1 MVNIAL
7 LSAWHVHTYQFIDL
21 LHKSGAGKVTVVW
34 DDDPARGKK
43 CADKYGASFEPSLD
57 SVLAGNDIEG
67 VMVEAPTVQHAEII
81 LKAARAKKHV
91 FSDKA
96 LAPSTAECKKIKTA
110 IEESGVKFVLSMEA
124 KTAGPYRYAKKL
136 VDKGMLGRVTSAYF
150 RRDHGAA
157 LERFLPDYWYDTR
170 QTGGGVT
177 IDLGCHGFYLLQ
189 QFCGKPKKVA
199 GLMNEL
205 YGTGGD
211 ENSTTVIEFENGAIG
226 TAHTSFVSWK
236 MDNLLEIIG
245 TEGMYVVTG
254 SRPEDY
260 RVLLQSK
267 HLPAYQSLS
276 PVPAGE
282 YGPDDEYPVV
292 AFARLIQ
299 SAEKNVECYDM
310 DHALALTRLIECA
323 YESAKTGAAV
333 HYSRGV

>member
-21 LHKSGAGKVTVVW
+21 LHKSNAGKVVAVW
-34 DDDPARGKK
+34 DDDTERGKK
-43 CADKYGASFEPSLD
+43 CAEKYNMSFEASLD
-57 SVLAGNDIEG
+57 SVLARDDIDG
-67 VMVEAPTVQHAEII
+67 VMVEAPTVKHTEII
-81 LKAARAKKHV
+81 LKAAEAKKHI

-96 LAPSTAECKKIKTA
+96 LALSSEECEKIKKA
-110 IEESGVKFVLSMEA
+110 VKEAGIKFVLSMEA
-124 KTAGPYRYAKKL
+124 KAIGPYRYAKKL
-136 VDKGMLGRVTSAYF
+136 IDQGKLGRVTSAYF

-157 LERFLPDYWYDTR
+157 LERFLPEYWFDTR

-177 IDLGCHGFYLLQ
+177 LDLGCHGLYLLQ
-189 QFCGKPKKVA
+189 QFCGKPKKVSS
-199 GLMNEL
+199 LMNEL

-245 TEGMYVVTG
+245 TEGMYIAAGTK
-254 SRPEDY
+254 PEDY

-267 HLPAYQSLS
+267 QLSAYQALS

-282 YGPDDEYPVV
+282 YGPDDEFPIVS
-292 AFARLIQ
+292 FARLIQ
-299 SAEKNVECYDM
+299 SGERNVECYDI
-310 DHALALTRLIECA
+310 DHAIALSRLIECA
-323 YESAKTGAAV
+323 YESAKTGKV
-333 HYSRGV
+333 IGY